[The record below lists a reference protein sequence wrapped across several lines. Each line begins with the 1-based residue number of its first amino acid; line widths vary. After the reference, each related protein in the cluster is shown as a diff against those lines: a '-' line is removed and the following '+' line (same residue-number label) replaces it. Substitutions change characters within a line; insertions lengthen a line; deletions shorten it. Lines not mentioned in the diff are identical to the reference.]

1 MSLPSFQAAEATWKF
16 HVTVAHL
23 TDNAKHTAC
32 GRVLETVDS
41 PTKEWDGK
49 SHKCTTCEKYEQKEL
64 AKKQPKEPWINPDTF
79 SRQYEREAERE
90 WK

>member
-1 MSLPSFQAAEATWKF
+1 MSLPSFIAKEATWKF

-32 GRVLETVDS
+32 GRVLETVDP

-49 SHKCTTCEKYEQKEL
+49 SHRCVNCVKYEQRLKGSGS
-64 AKKQPKEPWINPDTF
+64 K
-79 SRQYEREAERE
+79 
-90 WK
+90 